1 MDSPSSPAVQSLAYC
16 LRVQF
21 VQIHTALTPHS
32 LSGFWTA
39 LSMRLYDILVA
50 RLLKHYQVSQQGAAI
65 LQGDVDTLRSVSMLA
80 GTQHDHWDLLREL
93 ITLYMIPPDSVKN
106 MLVGPEGDI
115 SLGKGL
121 FGRAGRDQCL
131 AFLSRRVDY
140 RFKQGAKLTRS
151 GWAETLLN
159 ELGVSDPTD
168 HGINIGLF
176 AAERKH

>member
-1 MDSPSSPAVQSLAYC
+1 
-16 LRVQF
+16 
-21 VQIHTALTPHS
+21 
-32 LSGFWTA
+32 
-39 LSMRLYDILVA
+39 MRLYDILVA

-80 GTQHDHWDLLREL
+80 GTQHEHWDLLREL
-93 ITLYMIPPDSVKN
+93 ITLYMIPPDS
-106 MLVGPEGDI
+106 PEGDI

-151 GWAETLLN
+151 GWAETLLI
-159 ELGVSDPTD
+159 EMGVSDPTD

-176 AAERKH
+176 AAERKL